1 MKHSALVPLLLAACA
16 ARAPQAPQ
24 AEASVPASVA
34 ESRVVR
40 AALFK
45 NGLAFVRREAQLPAG
60 AKELRLVDLPPPV
73 HGTFWIVG
81 DPARVE
87 LGTAV
92 ARADERSERVEARN
106 VADLLRANVGRQVTL
121 HLHDGAT
128 LAGRIAHVDEPE
140 LQQPQPQPWDARPV
154 WYPPPMPSP
163 AVPMVHLDDGTTT
176 NVVPVGEVRRLSAAS
191 GSLER
196 SVESRSP
203 ATSLTVTAT
212 AKGGAAA
219 ELGLQYLVRGLTWAP
234 SYAIDIA
241 TPGRARLT
249 AKAVVINESEDLA
262 GATLEFVTGYPNLRF
277 QGVVDPLALRG
288 DLAAFLAALQA
299 EPGAQSAVMAQSVMS
314 NVAMREADAASF
326 PEYGAPEGG
335 AAVEDLFFYEQR
347 DVTLARGERG
357 LYPLFTLDVPCSHVF
372 EWSIPDTIEP
382 QPMHYGQP
390 EQVDEEEVWHSLKLE
405 NTSSMPWTTAPA
417 LTQSGTRL
425 LGQDTLRYTAAGA
438 ATTLR
443 ITRAIDVA
451 AERAELETTRER
463 GLRPPGG
470 GTYDLV
476 SVEGTLRVTNRRADP
491 ITLEVEKLLR
501 GELTANPD
509 EARVETLAEGLRR
522 VNPSLRLEWSVPV
535 AAGATVELRYA
546 YKVYVPG

>member
-1 MKHSALVPLLLAACA
+1 MKHSALVPVLLAACA

-24 AEASVPASVA
+24 GDGVAAASTA

-45 NGLAFVRREAQLPAG
+45 SGLAFVRREAALPAG
-60 AKELRLVDLPPPV
+60 ASELRLVDLPPPV
-73 HGTFWIVG
+73 HGTFWVVG

-87 LGTAV
+87 VGSAV
-92 ARADERSERVEARN
+92 ARAGERRVRVEARILP
-106 VADLLRANVGRQVTL
+106 DLLRANVGRVVTL
-121 HLHDGAT
+121 HLTDGAT
-128 LAGRIAHVDEPE
+128 LAGRIAHVDEPDLAALPPFE
-140 LQQPQPQPWDARPV
+140 VQAPYSWM
-154 WYPPPMPSP
+154 PPPMPS
-163 AVPMVHLDDGTTT
+163 VPMLHLDDGITTT
-176 NVVPVGEVRRLSAAS
+176 VLPATEVRRLSAAS
-191 GSLER
+191 GALER
-196 SVESRSP
+196 HFESRSP
-203 ATSLTVTAT
+203 AASLTIRA
-212 AKGGAAA
+212 AARDGAAA

-234 SYAIDIA
+234 SYAIDIG
-241 TPGRARLT
+241 TPERARLT

-262 GATLEFVTGYPNLRF
+262 GATLEFVTGYPNLQF

-299 EPGAQSAVMAQSVMS
+299 EPESGAAVMAQSVMS
-314 NVAMREADAASF
+314 NVAMRGADESSF
-326 PEYGAPEGG
+326 PVYGAPEGG

-347 DVTLARGERG
+347 DVTLGRGERG
-357 LYPLFTLDVPCSHVF
+357 LYPLFTLEVPYSHVF

-382 QPMHYGQP
+382 QLMHYGQP
-390 EQVDEEEVWHSLKLE
+390 EQVDEEEIWHSLRLE
-405 NTSSMPWTTAPA
+405 NTSKLPWTTAPA
-417 LTQSGTRL
+417 MTQSGARL

-438 ATTLR
+438 STTLR

-476 SVEGTLRVTNRRADP
+476 SVEGTLRVTNHRADP

-509 EARVETLAEGLRR
+509 EARVETLVEGLRR

-546 YKVYVPG
+546 YRVYVPG